1 MEKLFGNGFGLST
14 SLLSSKEFF
23 VRPGGFN
30 TLSRAI
36 DKYAQQNIDFLEG
49 KLKAV
54 KIPIKDDGEGSLTHS
69 AAISDFFKTLKLV
82 DYTNTADPIYEK
94 AFKDIIDKEKP
105 ESLRDL
111 NGFID
116 SQNHASSFYE
126 VKKMIEEDKLSLNA
140 YVFLNKPFI
149 AAYLFLKAIY
159 SPSLELTD
167 VAAIY
172 KNMKEEVNDPGGVKE
187 VYRFVLYNSIAQ
199 IKHENKIETGGE
211 TRLQALEKVLKRQ
224 AIISLGAGV
233 FSEKILSY
241 IKQDVFNKDELKLIE
256 DNRDVLN
263 INDEDIPYLLSYIK
277 KSKIKIEPD
286 NAQFY
291 LSIALSNLKN
301 NNLSYSSDKDEE
313 IADFDFGVTYYDDV
327 KTAQSY
333 NKESILCAAQLYY
346 VMTLGDELGIF
357 DVVNTIMTKEMPK
370 GRVDITSK
378 QLMKDLQQYF
388 FNENFSIGSDGTQYK
403 RTLAEERHMFYKQV
417 FDIGGGEI
425 VDGAE
430 TNKEFNILW
439 NTLLEEV
446 VKYISKIERSN
457 NPELFVSKQNIFQA
471 IEDLQYNLSNYCTGM
486 AKVATPIMNK
496 ELDFVVERFLM
507 HEDIRKQLAPNGNGS
522 FWKVIENVQ
531 RGKGMMNTSLLRN
544 KAVFTHKI
552 ITAIAN
558 YTPLAFDNDKVTGE
572 FVSTVEALIINND
585 QLENKSGLGNSQR
598 DKENDNQQDWDNHA
612 GDLVGGEIPSLNG
625 SGGKDDWNF

>member
-1 MEKLFGNGFGLST
+1 MSTLFGNGLGLRST
-14 SLLSSKEFF
+14 LLSSKDFF
-23 VRPGGFN
+23 VRPGGIN

-36 DKYAQQNIDFLEG
+36 DKYAQQNIDFLEA

-54 KIPIKDDGEGSLTHS
+54 KLPIVLDETGDFKHS
-69 AAISDFFKTLKLV
+69 AQVRGFFKALKLV
-82 DYTNTADPIYEK
+82 DYNSNDNIYDK
-94 AFKDIIDKEKP
+94 ALEDAIKAEKP
-105 ESLRDL
+105 ENLRDFT
-111 NGFID
+111 GFID
-116 SQNHASSFYE
+116 AMKYTSTFYE
-126 VKKMIEEDKLSLNA
+126 IQKMIEDDKLSLNA
-140 YVFLNKPFI
+140 YIFLHKPFVT
-149 AAYLFLKAIY
+149 AYLFCRAIY
-159 SPSLELTD
+159 SPSLDLTD
-167 VAAIY
+167 VAAIF
-172 KNMKEEVNDPGGVKE
+172 KNMKEEVNDFGGIKE
-187 VYRFVLYNSIAQ
+187 VYRFVLYNSVAQ
-199 IKHENKIETGGE
+199 IKHENKIETGNE
-211 TRLQALEKVLKRQ
+211 TKLQTLEKILKRQ
-224 AIISLGAGV
+224 AIISLGAGA
-233 FSEKILSY
+233 FSDKILAY
-241 IKQDVFNKDELKLIE
+241 IKQDVFNKDELQLVEKYK
-256 DNRDVLN
+256 DTLN
-263 INDEDIPYLLSYIK
+263 INDEDVPYLVSYIK
-277 KSKIKIEPD
+277 KSKIKIDDD
-286 NAQFY
+286 NAEFY
-291 LSIALSNLKN
+291 LAIALSNLKN
-301 NNLSYSSDKDEE
+301 NNLSYTNDKEE
-313 IADFDFGVTYYDDV
+313 SIADFDFGVTYYDDI

-357 DVVNTIMTKEMPK
+357 EVVNTIMTKEMPR

-417 FDIGGGEI
+417 FDTGGGEI
-425 VDGAE
+425 IDGAE
-430 TNKEFNILW
+430 TNKEFNTLW

-446 VKYISKIERSN
+446 VKYISKVERSN
-457 NPELFVSKQNIFQA
+457 NPELFISKQNIFQA

-552 ITAIAN
+552 ISAIAN
-558 YTPLAFDNDKVTGE
+558 YTPLAFDDDKITGE

-585 QLENKSGLGNSQR
+585 QLENKSNLGGSRKDREDNSE
-598 DKENDNQQDWDNHA
+598 KDWDMHP
-612 GDLVGGEIPSLNG
+612 GDLVGNEIPSMNG